1 MSSEKPLPELQKGQN
16 QQLAYLAVIE
26 GPISESTTDRSARDE
41 PQADRHPADCD
52 CLPTFE
58 DLPCWPCYRD
68 GLRMLNP
75 DDTADG

>member
-1 MSSEKPLPELQKGQN
+1 MSSEKPLPELQRGQD

-26 GPISESTTDRSARDE
+26 GPIGGSTTDSSARDE
-41 PQADRHPADCD
+41 QQADHRPADCD

-68 GLRMLNP
+68 GFQMPNP
-75 DDTADG
+75 GITTDG